1 MNERMICIVRV
12 CVCGGRRGGGT
23 VCVWGGGKANVHSLK
38 ICGTLEG
45 SGLDYPDV
53 IVLQLPTEKQL
64 LYMSMTTSVGTAL

>member
-1 MNERMICIVRV
+1 MYCLCV
-12 CVCGGRRGGGT
+12 CVGGGGGEGLC
-23 VCVWGGGKANVHSLK
+23 VCVWGGGGGTNVHSLK
-38 ICGTLEG
+38 ICSTLEG